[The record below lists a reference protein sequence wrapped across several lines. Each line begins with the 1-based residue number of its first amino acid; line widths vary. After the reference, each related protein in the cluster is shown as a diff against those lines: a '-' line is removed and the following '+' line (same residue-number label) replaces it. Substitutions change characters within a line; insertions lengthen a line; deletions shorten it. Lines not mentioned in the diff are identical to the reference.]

1 MLLIASCHQIST
13 DKCNNTSPGLASKQ
27 IFKTYFWRVKS
38 TSMSFDIPQLIPSKK
53 EWLHAVLHDFD
64 SFLQDHAD
72 CERKASG
79 MAMSLVAKYPER
91 TEMLQELIHTG
102 IEELEHFRLVYKIM
116 QQRGVRL
123 NAKMSKDLYI
133 EGLQKHIR
141 TGPDQGLLDRLI
153 VGAIVENRG
162 FERFKLIAENI
173 ADADLA
179 KFYHMIYTSEEKH
192 GDMFLRLAANY
203 FDKSE
208 IEKRYYEFAGL
219 EAAVVNNLEIKA
231 ALH

>member
-1 MLLIASCHQIST
+1 MSEQ
-13 DKCNNTSPGLASKQ
+13 N
-27 IFKTYFWRVKS
+27 FKTYFWHMNS
-38 TSMSFDIPQLIPSKK
+38 AIMTFDVPLLIPSKK
-53 EWLHAVLHDFD
+53 DWLQAVLNDFD

-79 MAMSLVAKYPER
+79 MAMSLVAKYPDR

-116 QQRGVRL
+116 QQRGVQL

-133 EGLQKHIR
+133 DGLQKHIR
-141 TGPDQGLLDRLI
+141 TGREQGLLDRLI

-173 ADADLA
+173 TDVELA

-203 FDKSE
+203 FGIAE
-208 IEKRYYEFAGL
+208 IEKRYYELAGL
-219 EAAVVNNLEIKA
+219 EAAVVNNLVIKA